1 MRFRRQPILARFRD
15 HVDSVRA
22 PLHCDGHSNPMHVLN
37 RATTFALPLRR
48 IALLTFVLA
57 ACAGSTPTP
66 AAAPPLSIESGS
78 IAVVVPPPADWVD
91 SVLASL
97 SIREKAAQM
106 VWPTVYGDYSSS
118 DSPQW
123 ELLRRLIDEE
133 RVGGF
138 TVSVGSP
145 VEIAV
150 KLGAMQRASRVPL
163 LFGADFEFGAGYRAR
178 GGWFLPN
185 AIDLGGAVVF
195 PPQMALGATGD
206 TALAYEQGRVTAIEG
221 RALGVHVAYAPILD
235 VNNNPANPVIN
246 TRSYGEDPAL
256 AARLGA
262 AFVRG
267 LQEHG
272 MIATGKHF
280 PGHGDTEV
288 NSHLAL
294 PVVGVTRARLD
305 SVELVPFRASI
316 AAGVGAMMTF
326 HGSMPALD
334 STGVPGTLSRRVLG
348 DLLRGELDFN
358 GVVISDAMDM
368 RGVLDKYGAVEAA
381 IRAVEAGTD
390 VLIQPVDARQT
401 IDAVV
406 QGVSSGR
413 YDEARIDA
421 SVRRLLEAKR
431 RVGLDRRRSVPID
444 SVRFVVGD
452 SDHVAVARAIAE
464 RSITLVRDS
473 LNQLPLSKL
482 PRSRRVLSITLARRT
497 DLVAGTAFDSELR
510 RHFSTVRSELVN
522 ADAPSTAE
530 WERLLRLARPSD
542 VVIVSSY
549 VSHAWNATSAAAPR
563 EFANF
568 VKDLVKLRRK
578 PIVVSL
584 GNPYLLQQ
592 IPGVPAYVIGWSGIG
607 ASQRAAARA
616 LLGSHAITGRLP
628 IRIPPRTSIGAGLM
642 RGVDSASTR
651 ASDVRR

>member
-1 MRFRRQPILARFRD
+1 
-15 HVDSVRA
+15 
-22 PLHCDGHSNPMHVLN
+22 
-37 RATTFALPLRR
+37 
-48 IALLTFVLA
+48 
-57 ACAGSTPTP
+57 
-66 AAAPPLSIESGS
+66 
-78 IAVVVPPPADWVD
+78 
-91 SVLASL
+91 
-97 SIREKAAQM
+97 M
-106 VWPTVYGDYSSS
+106 VWPTVFGDYVAG

-123 ELLRRLIDEE
+123 ETLRRLIQEE

-150 KLGAMQRASRVPL
+150 KLDAMQRASRVPL

-206 TALAYEQGRVTAIEG
+206 TALAYEQGRVTAVEG

-305 SVELVPFRASI
+305 TVELVPFRASV
-316 AAGVGAMMTF
+316 AAGVGAIMTF
-326 HGSMPALD
+326 HGAMPALD
-334 STGVPGTLSRRVLG
+334 STGAPGTLSRRVLS
-348 DLLRGELDFN
+348 DLLRGELDFE

-381 IRAVEAGTD
+381 IRAVEAGAD
-390 VLIQPVDARQT
+390 VLIQPIDARQA

-431 RVGLDRRRSVPID
+431 RVGLDRRRSVSID
-444 SVRFVVGD
+444 SVKFVVGD
-452 SDHVAVARAIAE
+452 SDHVAVARAVAE

-473 LNQLPLSKL
+473 LNQLPLSRL
-482 PRSRRVLSITLARRT
+482 PRSRRVLSITLARRV
-497 DLVAGTAFDSELR
+497 DLAAGGAFDAELR

-522 ADAPSTAE
+522 ADAPANAE
-530 WERLLRLARPSD
+530 WERLLRVARASD
-542 VVIVSSY
+542 LVIVSSY
-549 VSHAWNATSAAAPR
+549 VSHAWNASSADAPK

-568 VKDLVKLRRK
+568 VKALVAARK
-578 PIVVSL
+578 RPIVVSL

-592 IPGVPAYVIGWSGIG
+592 IRGVPAYLIAWSGIG

-616 LLGSHAITGRLP
+616 LLGVNAITGRLP
-628 IRIPPRTSIGAGLM
+628 IRIPPGTSIGAGLM
-642 RGVDSASTR
+642 RHADSASAR
-651 ASDVRR
+651 PSGAQR